1 MLPSYQS
8 LDGAKSKR
16 FASLNI
22 TTQTGRGS
30 IDQESIEVRLASKP
44 ESPDQVDC
52 RTTANLQRAW
62 TKADFSLAFEPNDA
76 SWSLTAWAKN
86 ITNEVV
92 KTGWV
97 QSNILLAD
105 PRTYGATVTKQF

>member
-1 MLPSYQS
+1 M
-8 LDGAKSKR
+8 
-16 FASLNI
+16 
-22 TTQTGRGS
+22 
-30 IDQESIEVRLASKP
+30 
-44 ESPDQVDC
+44 
-52 RTTANLQRAW
+52 
-62 TKADFSLAFEPNDA
+62 AFEPNDA